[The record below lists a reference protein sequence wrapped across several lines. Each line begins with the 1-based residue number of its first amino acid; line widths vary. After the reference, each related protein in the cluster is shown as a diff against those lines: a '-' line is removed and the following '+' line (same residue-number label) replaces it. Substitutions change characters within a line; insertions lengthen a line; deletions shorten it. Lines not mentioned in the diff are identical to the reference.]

1 MTPNGVVLLF
11 FSSVKGIA
19 LQVRAT
25 SSKAMQQQ
33 WEAHCHSISNKLTRA
48 AESPLS
54 QDSAILRGLAEQV
67 WPLLF
72 ML

>member
-11 FSSVKGIA
+11 FSFVKGIA
-19 LQVRAT
+19 LQVRTA

-33 WEAHCHSISNKLTRA
+33 WEAHCHSISHKLTHA
-48 AESPLS
+48 AKSPRS

-67 WPLLF
+67 CPLLF